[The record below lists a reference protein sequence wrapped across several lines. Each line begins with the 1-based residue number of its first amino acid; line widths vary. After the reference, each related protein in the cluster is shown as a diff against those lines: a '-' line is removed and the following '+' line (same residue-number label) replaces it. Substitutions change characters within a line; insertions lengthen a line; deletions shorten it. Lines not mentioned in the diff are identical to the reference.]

1 MELCPMRMP
10 TIVVVGSMVALL
22 TACSTGSNNNAAPAA
37 TTTAIAPSTVVSVT
51 KPTVASFRAD
61 MTIQQAGL
69 GLLALTNTGK
79 RKVTVQGW
87 PTLTFRNAADE
98 PLAVPTHQVKI
109 PGAGPSITIRPGET
123 AFAGVKWASG
133 DKGSTSTYVAT
144 SIELTPPGATDP
156 VNVNIIGVNGQTGGY
171 TEFDLTSV
179 QVGTL
184 QPAAQGVLVF

>member
-1 MELCPMRMP
+1 MRMHL
-10 TIVVVGSMVALL
+10 IVAAGSILALL
-22 TACSTGSNNNAAPAA
+22 TACSAGQHNAAPAT
-37 TTTAIAPSTVVSVT
+37 TTTAAVAPSTVVGST
-51 KPTVASFRAD
+51 TNRTAPASFRAD

-69 GLLALTNTGK
+69 GLLTLTNTGTGP
-79 RKVTVQGW
+79 VAVQGW
-87 PTLTFRNAADE
+87 PTLTFRNAANE
-98 PLAVPTHQVKI
+98 PLAVPTRKVNI
-109 PGAGPSITIRPGET
+109 PGAGPSITIKPGET

-144 SIELTPPGATDP
+144 SVEITPPGATGP
-156 VNVNIIGVNGQTGGY
+156 VNVDIIGVNGQTGGY